1 MLTHDSMKERKTL
14 IMMIRTLRIRIPY
27 IYNNDTKSKQA
38 SVWIEFYVDPRAA
51 RIWFN
56 VQEGHASFD
65 TEVRTYVHTYTIT
78 LHGKSR

>member
-38 SVWIEFYVDPRAA
+38 SV
-51 RIWFN
+51 
-56 VQEGHASFD
+56 
-65 TEVRTYVHTYTIT
+65 
-78 LHGKSR
+78 